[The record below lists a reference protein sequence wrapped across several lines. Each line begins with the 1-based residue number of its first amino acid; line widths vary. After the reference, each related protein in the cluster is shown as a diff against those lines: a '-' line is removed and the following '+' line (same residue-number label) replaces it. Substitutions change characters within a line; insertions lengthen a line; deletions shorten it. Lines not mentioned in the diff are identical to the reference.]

1 MKKYLSIIF
10 ATLALAGSSCKKDYL
25 ELSTNPNQPV
35 TTTPNLA
42 LSGALKITADITN
55 NVGPGG
61 GSVTSYVNYAC
72 WMGYL
77 SWSTSYQPNVALL
90 SYQITS
96 ANYNYWTPLY
106 LNVANYNALKAS
118 TTNPYFQ
125 AIADIM
131 IAFDFQ
137 AIVDNYNNAPYTD
150 ALKGTAVL
158 NPKYDKGSAIYD
170 DLLKRVDAAMAS
182 IQAAQKLAVP
192 PATPG
197 TADIMYKGDMT
208 KWLKFANTLKLRLAI
223 RQSNI
228 ASKTVALKAAVA
240 ATQSI
245 GYIDATMP
253 GNVNPG
259 YLNSD
264 AFNGQQSP
272 LWRNYGT
279 TQNGGAQGNKNQYQA
294 NSYGATV
301 LTSNSD
307 VRGFVVYTTT
317 SGAISATALGITQ
330 PPVVAP
336 SKVGTGLLKSA
347 TMDAVIM
354 SGSEALFLQ
363 AEGVKSG
370 YITSGSAEALY
381 NAGVNASYAE
391 LGLTTEQA
399 ATYLAANPYP
409 TGEDATDAKQEQ
421 AIITEK
427 WKALAIYGAF
437 EAFNEFRRTGYPNNI
452 PLSVYPGANPPNQ
465 VTRVPY
471 PAIEY
476 QTNAANA
483 GAEGN
488 ISVFTSKIF
497 WAK

>member
-10 ATLALAGSSCKKDYL
+10 ATLTLAGSSCKKDYL

-35 TTTPNLA
+35 TTTAQLA
-42 LSGALKITADITN
+42 LTGALKVTADITN

-61 GSVTSYVNYAC
+61 LGSYVTYAC
-72 WMGYL
+72 WMGYM
-77 SWSTSYQPNVALL
+77 SWSTSYQPNIALL
-90 SYQITS
+90 SYQVTS
-96 ANYNYWTPLY
+96 ASYDYWTPLY
-106 LNVANYNALKAS
+106 LNIANYNAMKAS
-118 TTNPYFQ
+118 TTNPYYQ
-125 AIADIM
+125 SIAEIM
-131 IAFDFQ
+131 IAFDYQ
-137 AIVDNYNNAPYTD
+137 ALVDNYNNVPYTE
-150 ALKGTAVL
+150 ALQGTKNL

-170 DLLKRVDAAMAS
+170 DLLKRVDAAIVA
-182 IQAAQKLAVP
+182 IQTAQKSAVP

-208 KWLKFANTLKLRLAI
+208 KWLKFANTLKLRIAL
-223 RQSNI
+223 RQSNVS
-228 ASKTVALKAAVA
+228 AKTSALKAAVA

-245 GYIDATMP
+245 GYIDATTP

-264 AFNGQQSP
+264 ATGGQQSP

-279 TQNGGAQGNKNQYQA
+279 TQNGGAQTNKNQYQA

-301 LTSNSD
+301 LTANSD

-317 SGAISATALGITQ
+317 SGAISATALGVTQ
-330 PPVVAP
+330 PPAVAP

-354 SGSEALFLQ
+354 SASEGLFLQ

-370 YITSGSAEALY
+370 YITTSGLSAATLY
-381 NAGVNASYAE
+381 NAGISASYAD
-391 LGLTTEQA
+391 LGLTAAQA
-399 ATYLAANPYP
+399 STYLAANPYP
-409 TGEDATDAKQEQ
+409 TAGTDAQQEQ

-465 VTRVPY
+465 VTRIPY
-471 PAIEY
+471 PSVEY
-476 QTNAANA
+476 QTNAANVA
-483 GAEGN
+483 AEGT

>member
-42 LSGALKITADITN
+42 LTGALKITADIIN
-55 NVGPGG
+55 NVGQGTT
-61 GSVTSYVNYAC
+61 TSYVNYAC

-77 SWSTSYQPNVALL
+77 SWSTTYQPNVALE

-96 ANYNYWTPLY
+96 ASYDYWTPLY
-106 LNVANYNALKAS
+106 LNVANYNALKTS
-118 TTNPYFQ
+118 STNPYFQ

-150 ALKGTAVL
+150 ALKGTALL

-170 DLLKRVDAAMAS
+170 AILTRVDGAITA
-182 IQAAQKLAVP
+182 IQAAQKSAIP

-208 KWLKFANTLKLRLAI
+208 KWLKFANTLKLRIAL
-223 RQSNI
+223 RQSNV
-228 ASKTVALKAAVA
+228 ASKTAALKAAVA

-245 GYIDATMP
+245 GYIDATIP
-253 GNVNPG
+253 GTVNPG

-264 AFNGQQSP
+264 AVSGQQSP

-279 TQNGGAQGNKNQYQA
+279 TQNGGAQTNKNQYQA
-294 NSYGATV
+294 NSYGATA
-301 LTSNSD
+301 LTANSD
-307 VRGFVVYTTT
+307 VRGFAVYTTT
-317 SGAISATALGITQ
+317 STGTIISTAFGVTQ
-330 PPVVAP
+330 PPSVTP
-336 SKVGTGLLKSA
+336 SKVGTGLLKSP

-363 AEGVKSG
+363 AEGIKSG
-370 YITSGSAEALY
+370 YITSGSAATLY
-381 NAGVNASYAE
+381 NAGVNASYAD
-391 LGLTTEQA
+391 LGLTTAQA
-399 ATYLAANPYP
+399 ATYLTANPYP
-409 TGEDATDAKQEQ
+409 TAGTDAQQEQ

-437 EAFNEFRRTGYPNNI
+437 EAFNEFRRTGYPNDI
-452 PLSVYPGANPPNQ
+452 PLSVLPGANAPNQ
-465 VTRVPY
+465 VTRIPY
-471 PAIEY
+471 PSVEF
-476 QTNAANA
+476 QTNAGNA
-483 GAEGN
+483 AAEGN

>member
-182 IQAAQKLAVP
+182 IQAAQKSATP

-228 ASKTVALKAAVA
+228 ASKTAALKAAVA

-279 TQNGGAQGNKNQYQA
+279 TQNGGAQTNKNQYQA

-301 LTSNSD
+301 LTANSD

-330 PPVVAP
+330 PPAVAP

-370 YITSGSAEALY
+370 YITTGSAETLY
-381 NAGVNASYAE
+381 NAGINASYAE
-391 LGLTTEQA
+391 LGLTTTQA

-409 TGEDATDAKQEQ
+409 TAGTDAQQEQ

-465 VTRVPY
+465 VTRIPY

-476 QTNAANA
+476 QTNAANV